1 MSKAIEARTYEEA
14 LAWLRDHGF
23 DVTEAPGT
31 NGRVFL
37 RKYNVSAAIQKT
49 PEDGVKIF
57 AYPGYLIGSE
67 ISKLVNR
74 GYQQFLKNSKTEVP
88 ATADHL
94 KALQSFA
101 EELKVALGLPSLYN
115 ESLGTVSDSYHYD
128 RLKDDDKAPVDRPKR
143 PWEVAGKAVGLKP
156 WLPRRAARK
165 SLGSIAPKSS
175 RSFSCSCETGALWF
189 ARSGGLHAQSVR
201 PLLLLSSFRS
211 FSVMP
216 LRSVLRAQARQPAMA
231 RKAPSSMCCACSR
244 RRGTGTIWKASWR
257 ATGILRS

>member
-1 MSKAIEARTYEEA
+1 MLNLKDWKSTQMSKDIEARGYDEA
-14 LAWLRDHGF
+14 LGWLREHGF

-74 GYQQFLKNSKTEVP
+74 GYQQFLKNSKTEIP

-101 EELKVALGLPSLYN
+101 EELKVGLGLPRWYN
-115 ESLGTVSDSYHYD
+115 ESLGTVSESYKYN
-128 RLKDDDKAPVDRPKR
+128 RIKD
-143 PWEVAGKAVGLKP
+143 
-156 WLPRRAARK
+156 
-165 SLGSIAPKSS
+165 
-175 RSFSCSCETGALWF
+175 
-189 ARSGGLHAQSVR
+189 
-201 PLLLLSSFRS
+201 
-211 FSVMP
+211 
-216 LRSVLRAQARQPAMA
+216 
-231 RKAPSSMCCACSR
+231 
-244 RRGTGTIWKASWR
+244 
-257 ATGILRS
+257 